1 MVMRVGLVEER
12 HEITQEMLVVRE
24 LNLLKIPHLLQIQ
37 IFHSLEILEAEQDHL
52 LVLLEEVEQEEQEL
66 LDQVL
71 LMVIPHLLV
80 VLDCNL
86 LNLDHLPTMV
96 VEGVLV
102 VLLTEVKLLLVLME
116 QPILEQAEA
125 ATVVAIIKVMVA
137 LAWCLLSI
145 QIKK

>member
-102 VLLTEVKLLLVLME
+102 LLTEVKLLLVLME